1 MPLKFILNFTKI
13 LSKIYDLSQTLVS
26 QKVHNDLSI
35 FGGILNNAR

>member
-26 QKVHNDLSI
+26 QELHKDQLR
-35 FGGILNNAR
+35 LNTT